1 MKFTFINSFVI
12 FAEVP
17 YKIFVELSNSPSHAI
32 TSLLSVPPKFLIKK
46 TDQLSSM
53 AESIIYAVAGNM
65 ITKMGSLALREL
77 GLSWRINDELDK
89 LQDTLSAIRA
99 VLLDAEEQQSKSHA
113 VKDWIS
119 KLKDVFYDIDDLVD
133 ELSYETLKK
142 QVLTESR
149 RTTKHVR
156 IFFSKFHLISFGLK
170 MGQQIKEV
178 REKLNAIADDKDKLH
193 LSMRMGEIQGDE
205 LRKIRETSSFIPEGE
220 VIGRDDDKKVIIDF
234 LLDTKT
240 KKDNVEVISI
250 VGMGGLGKTALA
262 QSVYNDEKINK
273 HFQLKLWVCIS
284 EEFNVRTIV
293 GNIIELFEEKKL
305 EPLQL
310 DKLQS
315 MLREKINGKRYLLVM
330 DDVWNESHEK
340 WIDLK
345 RYLMGGAMGS
355 RILITTRSQQ
365 VAQTSDTVSFHHLK
379 ELDNHNSWVLFRKMA
394 FLNEEE
400 EIENSNL
407 VKIGKE
413 IVAKLKG
420 SPLGIRVVG
429 RLLYFKNT
437 EKDWLS
443 FKDNNEL
450 GTTLQ
455 QENQI
460 QPILKISFDHLPSN
474 LKQCFMYCALFPK
487 DYEFWKDEL
496 VKLWMAQGF
505 IQPHGKKA
513 IEDVGDDYFKELAGR
528 SFFQDI
534 RKNKWGD
541 IKKCKM
547 HDLIHDLACSMVEN
561 ECVVVSDGVG
571 SIDKRTRHV
580 SFFYR
585 RRQMSRELVPRLF
598 TKAKKF
604 RTLSLNSASI
614 SFLKTMYRINLF
626 RLRTLNLK
634 YCCHPPKFIDKLKH
648 LRYLNLSHLRIDF
661 LPKFITKLYNLETLI
676 LRYCKWLRELPKDI
690 SNLMNLRYLDLH
702 GCFRLTR
709 MPKGLGEM
717 SSLQTMNLFVLGK
730 DKGGNLSE
738 LNELKS
744 LRGSL
749 CIRGLQFCTTIDIEN
764 VKYFEEKSEIRKL
777 KLHWDTDKMKPKID
791 DASYAEDERILECL
805 KPHSNVCKMSIKGYR
820 GIKLCDWVSPD
831 YFLGGLV
838 SIELCH
844 CEKLEHLPQ
853 FDQFPC
859 LKNLDL
865 EDLSNIEYIDD
876 SNSVS
881 SSTTFFPSLEKLRIK
896 KMPKLKGW
904 WRRGEIPSNYSA
916 QYTASLPTALHQL
929 SQLWILD
936 CPQLA
941 FIPQHPPLQSL
952 AIGGVGLKVFDMVIR
967 MATNLAADSSSS
979 STLSKLSTLEIENID
994 IKFLPEALNCNMK
1007 DLQVLSIRSCKY
1019 LQMSS
1024 SRLVYEEEDRLVY
1037 WKELSNLRHLCFWD
1051 IPKLEYLP
1059 KGLEYMTALESLY
1072 LQECGNLVSIEGI
1085 GQLSSL
1091 SDLIICNCPNLTSLP
1106 EGVSGLTSLSYLSIR
1121 DCPNLRS
1128 LPEGLSQIRSLKGS
1142 LHVSKCPKLR
1152 KSWKKQNKYRRLKK
1166 MFNLDNKQTG
1176 EDDRTE
1182 IIFEKPQRSC
1192 KNQKE

>member
-1 MKFTFINSFVI
+1 
-12 FAEVP
+12 
-17 YKIFVELSNSPSHAI
+17 
-32 TSLLSVPPKFLIKK
+32 
-46 TDQLSSM
+46 M
-53 AESIIYAVAGNM
+53 AESIIFAVAGNM

-89 LQDTLSAIRA
+89 LQGTLSAIRA

-156 IFFSKFHLISFGLK
+156 IFFSKFHQISFGLK

-345 RYLMGGAMGS
+345 RYLIGGAMGS

-365 VAQTSDTVSFHHLK
+365 VAQTSDTDSFHHLK

-400 EIENSNL
+400 EIENLNL

-429 RLLYFKNT
+429 RLLYFQNT

-443 FKDNNEL
+443 FKDHNEL

-460 QPILKISFDHLPSN
+460 QQILKISFDHLPSN
-474 LKQCFMYCALFPK
+474 LKRCFMYCSLFPK
-487 DYEFWKDEL
+487 DYEFRKDEL

-505 IQPHGKKA
+505 IQPHDEKA
-513 IEDVGDDYFKELAGR
+513 IEDVGDDYFKELLGR

-547 HDLIHDLACSMVEN
+547 HDLIHDLALLMVEN
-561 ECVVVSDGVG
+561 ECVVVNDGVG

-580 SFFYR
+580 SFLYNGR
-585 RRQMSRELVPRLF
+585 RPISRELVPRSF
-598 TKAKKF
+598 TQAKKL
-604 RTLSLNSASI
+604 RTLDLTFNSI
-614 SFLKTMYRINLF
+614 SSLKKYHINLF
-626 RLRTLNLK
+626 RLRTLNLDRC
-634 YCCHPPKFIDKLKH
+634 CCHPPKFIDKLKH
-648 LRYLNLSHLRIDF
+648 LRYLNLSDLDVRF
-661 LPKFITKLYNLETLI
+661 LPTFITKLYNLETLI
-676 LRYCKWLRELPKDI
+676 LCYCNRLRELPKDI
-690 SNLMNLRYLDLH
+690 SNLMNLRHLDLQ
-702 GCFRLTR
+702 GCSRLTH
-709 MPKGLGEM
+709 MPKGLGGM

-738 LNELKS
+738 LNGLKS

-805 KPHSNVCKMSIKGYR
+805 KPHSNVRKMSIKGYR
-820 GIKLCDWVSPD
+820 GMKLCDWVSPD
-831 YFLGGLV
+831 YFLCVSPDYFQGGLV

-853 FDQFPC
+853 VDQFPY
-859 LKNLDL
+859 LKNLHL

-876 SNSVS
+876 TNSVS

-1007 DLQVLSIRSCKY
+1007 DLESLTIRSCKY

-1024 SRLVYEEEDRLVY
+1024 SRLVYEEDDRLLY
-1037 WKELSNLRHLCFWD
+1037 WKELSNLRKLRFGD

-1059 KGLEYMTALESLY
+1059 KGLEHLTALESL
-1072 LQECGNLVSIEGI
+1072 LLIECGNLVSIEGI

-1091 SDLIICNCPNLTSLP
+1091 SDLRIMDCPKLRLLPEEIGHLVSLSHLSICKCHNLTSLP
-1106 EGVSGLTSLSYLSIR
+1106 EGVCGLTSLSYLSIY
-1121 DCPNLRS
+1121 DCPNLRT

-1142 LHVSKCPKLR
+1142 LYVFKCPKLR

-1182 IIFEKPQRSC
+1182 ITFGKGRRSVFALIAA
-1192 KNQKE
+1192 K